1 MGIRRNIRNR
11 QSLALLALISISSL
25 QYQGVNSF
33 SNLRLKAIE
42 NQCTAGG
49 ASLQQSTS
57 SSSSEKTKF
66 SSPVD
71 KSDDTSKQQ
80 QQQQQQPPPVVK
92 DITDERN
99 EYKLNLGKALDT
111 LRSDY
116 PKIFEACPD
125 FSIYHQSLEV
135 IDPSGVTLHGLNN
148 YKNFFRVL
156 RGIVSFFYCA
166 DKSNLTFRLVYD
178 WARSSIRV
186 AWHVTLIPKAIY
198 GGVRNPLYVDGVS
211 VYETN
216 NIGVITQHRVEHLL
230 LNDKPAMTPN
240 GIFHAINREAQSVPV
255 LGVDGILHYNN
266 YNSFSSDAAT
276 ATATTGEH
284 EPFNKESFEQRNT
297 YRKKYGLKPLT
308 PDEFIEI
315 EQKTRLLEQET
326 KLKREQLTQAAAAT
340 ANKQKQRN
348 RKGLFS
354 SLFENTCESNFDCER
369 PEVCCDLIVKKVCCS
384 TGVKVH
390 SNGVMGQRALV
401 PVPARPDG
409 SPGDLPRY

>member
-1 MGIRRNIRNR
+1 MGIRRNIRKR
-11 QSLALLALISISSL
+11 QPLALLALISISSL

-33 SNLRLKAIE
+33 SNLRWKE
-42 NQCTAGG
+42 NQCTA
-49 ASLQQSTS
+49 LQST
-57 SSSSEKTKF
+57 SEKTKF
-66 SSPVD
+66 SSAVD
-71 KSDDTSKQQ
+71 KSDDTSKQ
-80 QQQQQQPPPVVK
+80 PPLVK
-92 DITDERN
+92 DITDERK
-99 EYKLNLGKALDT
+99 EYELNLGKALDT

-116 PKIFEACPD
+116 PKIFESCPVSVIIYKVTFLTYVKD

-240 GIFHAINREAQSVPV
+240 GIFHAINQ
-255 LGVDGILHYNN
+255 
-266 YNSFSSDAAT
+266 
-276 ATATTGEH
+276 
-284 EPFNKESFEQRNT
+284 
-297 YRKKYGLKPLT
+297 
-308 PDEFIEI
+308 
-315 EQKTRLLEQET
+315 
-326 KLKREQLTQAAAAT
+326 
-340 ANKQKQRN
+340 
-348 RKGLFS
+348 
-354 SLFENTCESNFDCER
+354 
-369 PEVCCDLIVKKVCCS
+369 
-384 TGVKVH
+384 
-390 SNGVMGQRALV
+390 
-401 PVPARPDG
+401 
-409 SPGDLPRY
+409 